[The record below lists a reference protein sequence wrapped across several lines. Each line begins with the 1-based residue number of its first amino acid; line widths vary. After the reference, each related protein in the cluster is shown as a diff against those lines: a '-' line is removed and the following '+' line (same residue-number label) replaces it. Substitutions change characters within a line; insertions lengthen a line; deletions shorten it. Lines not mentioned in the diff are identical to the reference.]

1 MKTAVF
7 LYNPESG
14 KGKIARNVG
23 CISTIFQAYG
33 YDVTP
38 QRIDFTANPFDGNE
52 TIDLMVVAGGDGT
65 VNYAVNAMKRKGL
78 DIPIGVIPAGTA
90 NDFAGAVGMSRE
102 PLEAARQIASGA
114 VDRVD
119 VGRVNDLYFV
129 NIFSFGIFTTTSQ
142 RTPDERKHKIGKLA
156 YIIEGAREIAS
167 IHAVPLELEA
177 DGVRFD
183 LRSLMVLVFN
193 GETAGG
199 FRLARRSSIRD
210 GLLDCIL
217 LEKRTFLRSAMAMGR
232 YLLGGNPK
240 IVHRLQARRLEI
252 RSTVA
257 EPTDVDGQKGADFP
271 LHIECLPGGLRVV
284 CPSSGER

>member
-1 MKTAVF
+1 MFSASASS
-7 LYNPESG
+7 PRPRS
-14 KGKIARNVG
+14 ARPTN
-23 CISTIFQAYG
+23 
-33 YDVTP
+33 
-38 QRIDFTANPFDGNE
+38 
-52 TIDLMVVAGGDGT
+52 
-65 VNYAVNAMKRKGL
+65 
-78 DIPIGVIPAGTA
+78 
-90 NDFAGAVGMSRE
+90 
-102 PLEAARQIASGA
+102 
-114 VDRVD
+114 
-119 VGRVNDLYFV
+119 
-129 NIFSFGIFTTTSQ
+129 
-142 RTPDERKHKIGKLA
+142 RKHRLGKLA

-284 CPSSGER
+284 CPPSGERLVRRGVRCAMRFRLRTERLPGVSRVRSRTGDFPGGRGRFASGIFGFPVESCIFVRKDLDTWRRTAKRRRRRPAAGAKDCTKSPFRGSKRK